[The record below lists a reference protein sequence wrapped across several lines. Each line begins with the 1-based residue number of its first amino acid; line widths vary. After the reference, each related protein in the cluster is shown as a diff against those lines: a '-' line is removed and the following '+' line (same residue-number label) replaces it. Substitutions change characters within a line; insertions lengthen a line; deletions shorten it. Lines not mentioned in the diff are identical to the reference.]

1 MNPIERATVLH
12 YHRHR
17 IAAHG
22 GGAVQA
28 LGWKH
33 PDSQRRRFE
42 AIAEVAGFSEG
53 CSVLDLGCGTGDL
66 KSFLDERFEWREL
79 RYLGIDQ
86 MPEFIETARQRFAA
100 QPDHAAFAL
109 AHFDTAPLPRAD
121 IVVACGALGYRCAD
135 PHWVFNVVARMYAA
149 AERVFVFTLLD
160 SQVFPQHPL
169 LVGHDIDEMAAF
181 CRKLAPRVEV
191 VRGYAAD
198 DATLV
203 LRRHGGAGAG

>member
-1 MNPIERATVLH
+1 MTPIERATILH

-17 IAAHG
+17 IAEHG
-22 GGAVQA
+22 NGAPEA
-28 LGWKH
+28 LGWKSG
-33 PDSQRRRFE
+33 DSQRRRFE
-42 AIAEVAGFSEG
+42 AIAEVAGFEDG

-66 KSFLDERFEWREL
+66 KAFLDERFRYPEL

-100 QPDHAAFAL
+100 QQEHTAFAL
-109 AHFDTAPLPRAD
+109 AHFDSAPLPRAD
-121 IVVACGALGYRCAD
+121 IVVACGALGYRSAD

-160 SQVFPQHPL
+160 ASVFPEHPL
-169 LVGHDIDEMAAF
+169 LVGHDINDVADY
-181 CRKLAPRVEV
+181 CRKLAAQVEV

-198 DATLV
+198 DAAIV
-203 LRRHGGAGAG
+203 MRRTPT